1 MTKFIKAFRTTEN
14 EVCAMYSQNFQEF
27 VIFWN
32 NIHPATGVTSDYDL
46 QIKCLAN
53 NENLVEKV
61 ENAISLGESDDN
73 KDLDLYLFIRDTFD
87 KLDKVDLQ
95 ILRTLQEN
103 ARLTTKELAARV
115 SLSSTPVF
123 ERLKRLESG
132 GYIKKY
138 IAVLDAEKLNQGF
151 VVFCSVKLR
160 RLNRDIAAEF
170 TRIIQ
175 DIPEVTECYNI
186 SGSYDYLLKIHAPN
200 MKYYQEF
207 ILNVLGTIDSLG
219 SLESTFVMAEVKH
232 QYGIHI

>member
-1 MTKFIKAFRTTEN
+1 M
-14 EVCAMYSQNFQEF
+14 
-27 VIFWN
+27 
-32 NIHPATGVTSDYDL
+32 
-46 QIKCLAN
+46 
-53 NENLVEKV
+53 
-61 ENAISLGESDDN
+61 
-73 KDLDLYLFIRDTFD
+73 DTFD
-87 KLDKVDLQ
+87 KLDRVDLQ

-186 SGSYDYLLKIHAPN
+186 SGSYDYLLK
-200 MKYYQEF
+200 YYQEF

>member
-1 MTKFIKAFRTTEN
+1 MSCGYIEQYMGEIQKIMLFLHLYIEYLYQAILK
-14 EVCAMYSQNFQEF
+14 
-27 VIFWN
+27 
-32 NIHPATGVTSDYDL
+32 IHPLKEYYSMS
-46 QIKCLAN
+46 N
-53 NENLVEKV
+53 
-61 ENAISLGESDDN
+61 
-73 KDLDLYLFIRDTFD
+73 FD

-95 ILRTLQEN
+95 ILRTLQAN
-103 ARLTTKELAARV
+103 ARLTTKELAAQV

-219 SLESTFVMAEVKH
+219 SLESTFVMNEVKH

>member
-1 MTKFIKAFRTTEN
+1 M
-14 EVCAMYSQNFQEF
+14 
-27 VIFWN
+27 
-32 NIHPATGVTSDYDL
+32 
-46 QIKCLAN
+46 
-53 NENLVEKV
+53 
-61 ENAISLGESDDN
+61 
-73 KDLDLYLFIRDTFD
+73 DTFE

-138 IAVLDAEKLNQGF
+138 IAVLDAEKL
-151 VVFCSVKLR
+151 KLR
-160 RLNRDIAAEF
+160 RLNSDIAAEF

-186 SGSYDYLLKIHAPN
+186 SCSYDYLLKIHAPN

-232 QYGIHI
+232 RYGIHI

>member
-1 MTKFIKAFRTTEN
+1 MET
-14 EVCAMYSQNFQEF
+14 
-27 VIFWN
+27 
-32 NIHPATGVTSDYDL
+32 
-46 QIKCLAN
+46 
-53 NENLVEKV
+53 
-61 ENAISLGESDDN
+61 
-73 KDLDLYLFIRDTFD
+73 
-87 KLDKVDLQ
+87 LDKKDLQ

-115 SLSSTPVF
+115 NLSSTPVF
-123 ERLKRLESG
+123 ERLRRLENG

-138 IAVLDAEKLNQGF
+138 IAVLDAEKLNLGF
-151 VVFCSVKLR
+151 VVFCCVKLSK
-160 RLNRDIAAEF
+160 LNREIATEF

-219 SLESTFVMAEVKH
+219 SLESTFVMDEVKH
-232 QYGIHI
+232 DYGIHI